1 MRINKLWIAVFL
13 LPTMVLFLLI
23 YAVPIATVGI
33 TSFFDYTYAQFDF
46 SGLNNYLKLFS
57 GNLAS
62 REFIKALTNTLVWIS
77 LQVTIHVALGLL
89 VALALYRR
97 PFGWKIV
104 RTTYM
109 LPNIVSLAALGIIY
123 LNVFDSQR
131 GLVNGVIRLLG
142 FTDFSVNWYVDH
154 AFLTTTFTWLVF
166 AGLVT
171 ILILADITAISE
183 DIFESARMDGA
194 AGWRMDWYITLPL
207 VRNTIGTSMIL
218 AATSMLKEFELIY
231 MTTNGGPGISTL
243 NLPLLIYKTA
253 LIEQN
258 YGLANTI
265 GVFTIILGVVLIVL
279 VNRLF
284 LMGGS
289 DST

>member
-1 MRINKLWIAVFL
+1 MRINKIWIVLFL
-13 LPTMVLFLLI
+13 LPTLLLFLLI
-23 YAVPIATVGI
+23 YALPIATVSV
-33 TSFFDYTYAQFDF
+33 TSFFDYTYAKFNF
-46 SGLNNYLKLFS
+46 RGLGNYLQLFS

-62 REFIKALTNTLVWIS
+62 REFIKALLNTMIWIA
-77 LQVTIHVALGLL
+77 LQITVHVGLGLL
-89 VALALYRR
+89 VALGLYRR
-97 PFGWKIV
+97 PFAWKFV
-104 RTTYM
+104 RTAYM

-131 GLVNGVIRLLG
+131 GLVNGLVRLLG
-142 FTDFSVNWYVDH
+142 FPDFSVNWYVDH

-171 ILILADITAISE
+171 ILILADIAAIS
-183 DIFESARMDGA
+183 DDVFESARMDGA

-207 VRNTIGTSMIL
+207 IRNTIGTCVIL
-218 AATSMLKEFELIY
+218 AATSMLKEFELIF
-231 MTTNGGPGISTL
+231 MTTNGGPGITTL

-265 GVFTIILGVVLIVL
+265 GVFTILLGVALIVT
-279 VNRLF
+279 VNRIF
-284 LMGGS
+284 LAGGS